1 MGVMNLNGRMMQI
14 LAIKL
19 LKTIICDSNSFI
31 IHNQTSNTTPPHQTL
46 IQTIDAVFGTEHPM
60 SSPTPTRLFTM
71 LVLAVTVGDPTGKA
85 SGIGPGCHPTY

>member
-1 MGVMNLNGRMMQI
+1 MGVMNLNGRLMQI

-31 IHNQTSNTTPPHQTL
+31 IKQVIQPPPHQTL
-46 IQTIDAVFGTEHPM
+46 IHTIDAVFGPEPPK